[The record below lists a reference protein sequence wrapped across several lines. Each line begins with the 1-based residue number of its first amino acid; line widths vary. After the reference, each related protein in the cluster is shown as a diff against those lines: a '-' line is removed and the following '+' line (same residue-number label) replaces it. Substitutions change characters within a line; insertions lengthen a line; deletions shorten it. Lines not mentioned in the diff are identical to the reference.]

1 MPLGFFSKRLE
12 LLSSEEV
19 YMIRENALEILEK
32 VGFVFNHRGVLKL
45 FEGYGSV
52 VDYKRNLV
60 KIPEELVLERVSKAP
75 KLSSVSSPDGTCEA
89 KIGDE
94 KLKASMC
101 CEIYLVDYL
110 KMERRLATTEDCVKS
125 IVIGNSLKN
134 ISFVTPF
141 VMPSDIPLKIRDIHS
156 FKLLFMYSK
165 KPCGSWIYSPDSL
178 KYIIEMGKAVAGGEE
193 ELRKMKL
200 IRYGAEPTSPLQLSR
215 HAIEILIELSKYE
228 QPISAV
234 GSMTL
239 MGGTGPVTIAGSL
252 SLQTAEVLAGITLV
266 NLLNP
271 KTPVYFF
278 TSIHVLDQRTGLCCF
293 GAPENILACL
303 AGIQV
308 ARSFTLPCFCN
319 VGLTDSNYPDFQAGF
334 EKGLSTALVIAA
346 GAEGIGAQGIV
357 GADQGAS
364 WEQLV
369 IDNEWLDYFNRVLR
383 GFEVNSE
390 TLALNIIEKVG
401 PGGNFLK
408 EMHTVKHFRKELWF
422 PKIFNRENWTTWV
435 KNKKSLLNK
444 AHFIVENILKENYP
458 PEPVIDRNIIKDL
471 DKIEEKA
478 KHEIYKT

>member
-1 MPLGFFSKRLE
+1 
-12 LLSSEEV
+12 
-19 YMIRENALEILEK
+19 
-32 VGFVFNHRGVLKL
+32 VGFVFDHQGVLKL
-45 FEGYGSV
+45 FEKYGSV
-52 VDYKRNLV
+52 VDYKRRLV
-60 KIPEELVLERVSKAP
+60 KIPRELVLERVSKAP
-75 KLSSVSSPDGTCEA
+75 KLSSVSSPDKKCRT
-89 KIGDE
+89 KIGDG
-94 KLKASMC
+94 KLKTSMC

-110 KMERRLATTEDCVKS
+110 KMKRRLATTEDCIKS
-125 IVIGNSLKN
+125 IVLGNSLKN

-141 VMPSDIPLKIRDIHS
+141 VMPSDVPLELRDIHS

-178 KYIIEMGKAVAGGEE
+178 KYIIEMGKIVAGGEE

-200 IRYGAEPTSPLQLSR
+200 IRYDAEPTSPLQLSR

-252 SLQTAEVLAGITLV
+252 SLQTTEVLAGITLV

-271 KTPVYFF
+271 KTPIYFF

-308 ARSFTLPCFCN
+308 AKSFNLPCFCN

-369 IDNEWLDYFNRVLR
+369 VDNEWLDYFNRILR

-401 PGGNFLK
+401 PRGNFLK
-408 EMHTVKHFRKELWF
+408 EIHTVKHLRKELWF
-422 PKIFNRENWTTWV
+422 PKIFNRESWATWI
-435 KNKKSLLNK
+435 KNNKSLLSK
-444 AHFIVENILKENYP
+444 AHSTVETILKENYP
-458 PEPVIDRNIIKDL
+458 PEPIIDKNIVKDL
-471 DKIEEKA
+471 NKIEEKA
-478 KHEIYKT
+478 KHELHKRH